1 MSDFKVE
8 GLPDLD
14 KLSRKTKTWSPPESL
29 DDFLFLVRQVIETS
43 KYTDS
48 FMDGNPLTLE
58 NLRAFV
64 QVKANRIKMHPDVE
78 ECIDVAAYAYMVYHI
93 LMASQSRP
101 LDDGLDPRERMFLT
115 TP

>member
-1 MSDFKVE
+1 MSEFKVE

-14 KLSRKTKTWSPPESL
+14 KLSKKIKTWEPPPSL

-48 FMDGNPLTLE
+48 FMDGSDTTLE

-64 QVKANRIKMHPDVE
+64 QVKANRIKIHPDVE
-78 ECIDVAAYAYMVYHI
+78 ECVDVAAYAYMVFHI
-93 LMASQSRP
+93 LM
-101 LDDGLDPRERMFLT
+101 GNK
-115 TP
+115 

>member
-1 MSDFKVE
+1 MSEFKVE
-8 GLPDLD
+8 GLPDLE
-14 KLSRKTKTWSPPESL
+14 KLRNKEVTWTPPHSL
-29 DDFLFLVRQVIETS
+29 EEFLDLVSMVIETS

-48 FMDGNPLTLE
+48 FMDGSEQTLE

-93 LMASQSRP
+93 LMEKSCRVGS
-101 LDDGLDPRERMFLT
+101 E
-115 TP
+115 

>member
-1 MSDFKVE
+1 MSEFKVE

-14 KLSRKTKTWSPPESL
+14 KLRKKVKTWSPPPSL
-29 DDFLFLVRQVIETS
+29 DDFLHLVRQVIETS

-64 QVKANRIKMHPDVE
+64 QVKGNRVKMHPDVE
-78 ECIDVAAYAYMVYHI
+78 EAVDVAAYAYMVFHI
-93 LMASQSRP
+93 LMENQH
-101 LDDGLDPRERMFLT
+101 E
-115 TP
+115 

>member
-1 MSDFKVE
+1 MSEFKVE

-14 KLSRKTKTWSPPESL
+14 KLRNKERTWTPPYSL
-29 DDFLFLVRQVIETS
+29 EEFLSLVRNVIETS

-78 ECIDVAAYAYMVYHI
+78 ECVDVAAYAYMVYHI
-93 LMASQSRP
+93 LMEQSCK
-101 LDDGLDPRERMFLT
+101 DG
-115 TP
+115 